1 MKYRNKILILS
12 AILLIGIL
20 KYVPL
25 FYYPKFLQDIYYNN
39 GLIVFI
45 LSFLLLLGLVFKWR
59 IRLFEKLIFI
69 LLPLIILFSS
79 SKIADIN
86 NQIIIKYNT
95 NREVY
100 SSPIVGVKIDTLS
113 NLGEKVFVFNKQFG
127 VFDALVYS
135 PNHGLDSESWEF
147 KNESSFYKI
156 YNSDWW
162 WYKHN
167 D

>member
-1 MKYRNKILILS
+1 MKHRNKILILS

-25 FYYPKFLQDIYYNN
+25 FYFPKFLQDIYFNN
-39 GLIVFI
+39 GLIIFI

-59 IRLFEKLIFI
+59 LRLFEKLIFI

-100 SSPIVGVKIDTLS
+100 SSPIVVLR
-113 NLGEKVFVFNKQFG
+113 
-127 VFDALVYS
+127 
-135 PNHGLDSESWEF
+135 
-147 KNESSFYKI
+147 
-156 YNSDWW
+156 
-162 WYKHN
+162 
-167 D
+167 